1 VSLEVVSR
9 TDSRRRRG
17 NRANLAHVPLVV
29 GVLVI
34 LAPFLWFVSVA
45 IRPNSQLYQLWPSS
59 ITFVHFK
66 EMLSRVPEMVSY
78 YEDSLVITGV
88 TVALVVIIGTLA
100 GYAFSRLEFP
110 GRDIIFWAVVLT
122 TFIPPATAIASLYGE
137 LANFNLL
144 DSRTGLILVYTAWDL
159 GIASFIMRSVFAS
172 IPRELDEAA
181 TIDGASR
188 WRILWR
194 LLVPLSA
201 GGMVVVA
208 LLSFTYVWGEYMFAF
223 TFAGDH
229 VRPMSVGIQLFQP
242 TADDPHYSFNVAAAA
257 ALVMFLPSI
266 VIYIG
271 FQKWFTKGLM
281 EGALKG

>member
-1 VSLEVVSR
+1 MAQQVVSR
-9 TDSRRRRG
+9 ADRRRG
-17 NRANLAHVPLVV
+17 RRLRAGLSHVPLLFGVV
-29 GVLVI
+29 VI
-34 LAPFLWFVSVA
+34 LFPFAWFVSVA
-45 IRPNSQLYQLWPSS
+45 IRPDSQLYQLWPSS
-59 ITFVHFK
+59 VTLVNFERMVT
-66 EMLSRVPEMVSY
+66 RVPEMVSY

-88 TVALVVIIGTLA
+88 TVALVVLIGALA

-110 GRDIIFWAVVLT
+110 GRDIVFWAVVLT

-137 LANFNLL
+137 LASFNLL

-159 GIASFIMRSVFAS
+159 GIATFIMRSVFAA

-181 TIDGASR
+181 KIDGAST
-188 WRILWR
+188 WKILWKI
-194 LLVPLSA
+194 LVPLSA

-208 LLSFTYVWGEYMFAF
+208 LLAFTYVWGEYMFAF
-223 TFAGDH
+223 TFAGDR

-266 VIYIG
+266 LIYIG